1 MNEQLNYAPCSYLL
15 LAENGRILDANFM
28 LLQLLEFEMSELK
41 EKSIQSLLTV
51 PSQTFYQLFVLP
63 IVEMEES
70 VEEVYISLKSKT
82 GREVPVI
89 MNAIKQLNDGGITI
103 SCAMIAIKKRREYE
117 KVLLAA
123 KKEAEE
129 RNIAKKKAIQEL
141 NGLRKELENKQQ
153 ELIGMNTMLQ
163 ELAMTDELTGLHNR
177 RGYSEK
183 MVECISQFNKTG
195 NPFSLL
201 IIDIDHFKKVNDTF
215 GHPIGDQVL
224 KTISQMIQEKIG
236 GEDVAAR
243 IGGEEF
249 AVILGEANQR
259 EALEVAEILREYVA
273 SSLWTIPTVTISIGV
288 ATATMDVTEQSIQA
302 RADEALYVSKEKGR
316 NMVTHAAEIY
326 M

>member
-28 LLQLLEFEMSELK
+28 LIQLLEFEMSELK

-249 AVILGEANQR
+249 SVILGEANQR

-302 RADEALYVSKEKGR
+302 RADEALYASKEKGR

>member
-1 MNEQLNYAPCSYLL
+1 
-15 LAENGRILDANFM
+15 
-28 LLQLLEFEMSELK
+28 
-41 EKSIQSLLTV
+41 
-51 PSQTFYQLFVLP
+51 
-63 IVEMEES
+63 
-70 VEEVYISLKSKT
+70 
-82 GREVPVI
+82 
-89 MNAIKQLNDGGITI
+89 
-103 SCAMIAIKKRREYE
+103 MI
-117 KVLLAA
+117 LAA

-183 MVECISQFNKTG
+183 MVECISLFNKTG

-201 IIDIDHFKKVNDTF
+201 IIDIDYFKKVNDTF

-236 GEDVAAR
+236 GEDIAAR

-259 EALEVAEILREYVA
+259 KALEVAEGLREYVA
-273 SSLWTIPTVTISIGV
+273 GSLWTIPTVTISIGV
-288 ATATMDVTEQSIQA
+288 ATATRGVTEQSIQA
-302 RADEALYVSKEKGR
+302 RADEALYTSKEKGR
-316 NMVTHAAEIY
+316 NMVTHVAEIY

>member
-41 EKSIQSLLTV
+41 GKSIQSLLTV

-177 RGYSEK
+177 RCYSEK

-215 GHPIGDQVL
+215 GHLIGDQVL

-259 EALEVAEILREYVA
+259 EALEVAEGLREYVA
-273 SSLWTIPTVTISIGV
+273 GSLWTIPTVTISIGV

-302 RADEALYVSKEKGR
+302 RADEALYASKEKGR

>member
-41 EKSIQSLLTV
+41 GKSIQSLLTV

-63 IVEMEES
+63 IIEMEES
-70 VEEVYISLKSKT
+70 VEEVYISLMSKT
-82 GREVPVI
+82 GKEVPVI
-89 MNAIKQLNDGGITI
+89 MNAIKQLNDGEITI
-103 SCAMIAIKKRREYE
+103 SCVMIAIKKRREYE
-117 KVLLAA
+117 KVILAA

-183 MVECISQFNKTG
+183 MVECISLFNKTG

-236 GEDVAAR
+236 GEDIAAR

-259 EALEVAEILREYVA
+259 KSLEVAEGLREYVA
-273 SSLWTIPTVTISIGV
+273 GSLWTIPTVTISIGV
-288 ATATMDVTEQSIQA
+288 ATATRGVTEQSIQA
-302 RADEALYVSKEKGR
+302 RADEALYTSKEKGR
-316 NMVTHAAEIY
+316 NMVTHVAEIY